1 MRSRSGPVALAAG
14 RYETSAF
21 SPRVSVELPAGWA
34 SLHEDESCFDV
45 HRPLSGPGHAEGP
58 IWDVAVL
65 VTRVEGDDAP
75 GDVID
80 VLEENPSLELGAEA
94 RAAIDGAEGISVDV
108 EATDDSTVVSFPGGS
123 LSALRGRK
131 LRVYAVDVG
140 GQTVVVA
147 VDGAAESFAEDVDA
161 AAPVLAALEFG

>member
-1 MRSRSGPVALAAG
+1 
-14 RYETSAF
+14 
-21 SPRVSVELPAGWA
+21 VSIELPAGWA
-34 SLHEDESCFDV
+34 SLHEDEFCFDV
-45 HRPLSGPGHAEGP
+45 HRPLSGPGRAEGP

-65 VTRVEGDDAP
+65 VSRVNGDDAP

-80 VLEENPSLELGAEA
+80 ALEENPSLELGAEA

-108 EATDDSTVVSFPGGS
+108 EVAGESTVVSFPGGS

-147 VDGAAESFAEDVDA
+147 VDGAAESFAEDVNA
-161 AAPVLAALEFG
+161 AEPVLDALEFG